1 LKNGGIKMIKQFV
14 TLMVLATITI
24 CVMLSAGCETEA
36 QNSALLGTAIGA
48 GVGALA
54 GGDTEGALIGGAVG
68 GGVGYVAGNESDKK
82 KTQQKTQD
90 QISDLQA
97 EQNIETIWITNSNG
111 SQTPVRLTRD
121 GPGYIGPRGE
131 RYPSMPTEEQLKQV
145 YGM

>member
-1 LKNGGIKMIKQFV
+1 MLKRFV
-14 TLMVLATITI
+14 TLVLLAAVAV
-24 CVMLSAGCETEA
+24 CVMFSSGCESES

-68 GGVGYVAGNESDKK
+68 GGVGYVAGNESEKK

-97 EQNIETIWITNSNG
+97 EQNTVTVWITNSNG
-111 SQTPVRLTRD
+111 SQTPVKLRKD
-121 GPGYIGPRGE
+121 GPGFIGPNGE
-131 RYPSMPTEEQLKQV
+131 RYPSMPTEEQLKPV
-145 YGM
+145 YGI